1 MISRIFLIFFLLTAS
16 KLIIAQDN
24 VTMTEQPDS
33 VVNDPNNYKLSYRKL
48 ILPVSLISAGAISFA
63 IPPMKELDLSAK
75 IEVAHDR
82 PGKTTL
88 DNYTQ
93 YFPAVMVYGLNLAGI
108 KGKHGFKDRTIIYAT
123 SQLISA
129 AIVTPAKNLIAEERP
144 DGSNR
149 KSFPSGHAATAFS
162 TAHFM
167 YREYRDNNLLL
178 SLSGYP
184 FAAFTGVYRVL
195 NDKHWMTDVIAGAG
209 VGILSTELAYWLYP
223 KMNTLISR
231 KKKNNKSV
239 VVPYYQS
246 KGVGMSYL
254 LVF

>member
-1 MISRIFLIFFLLTAS
+1 MG
-16 KLIIAQDN
+16 
-24 VTMTEQPDS
+24 
-33 VVNDPNNYKLSYRKL
+33 YRKL
-48 ILPVSLISAGAISFA
+48 ILPASLITVGAISFA
-63 IPPMKELDLSAK
+63 IPAMKKLDVSTKMEISHNRLG
-75 IEVAHDR
+75 R
-82 PGKTTL
+82 TTL

-108 KGKHGFKDRTIIYAT
+108 KGKHSFRDRTMIFTI

-129 AIVTPAKNLIAEERP
+129 AIVTPAKNMIAEERP

-167 YREYRDNNLLL
+167 YKEYRDKNLLL
-178 SLSGYP
+178 SLTGYP

-195 NDKHWMTDVIAGAG
+195 NNKHWMTDVVAGAG

-223 KMNTLISR
+223 KFNSLLR
-231 KKKNNKSV
+231 NKKKKNKHCMI
-239 VVPYYQS
+239 VPYYQS
-246 KGVGMSYL
+246 QKFGLSYQML
-254 LVF
+254 L